1 MKRKII
7 GMEAVKTKL
16 IKPMSVIALAVSVF
30 LANIALAQENPTPS
44 KSIESFQAWTVEC
57 NNIQVQAKAPGA
69 DAATSG
75 ETGSDEKKF
84 RRICEAIQ
92 TYTNQK
98 TGNEVARLAFAVD
111 DKDKGNLVGGLR
123 TLVDVSF
130 DSSPAVMVGEEELFK
145 GKFSRCAGIYCF
157 VLFEKVTDK
166 NIAVLEK
173 AEKAVVQY
181 PIARGRMLRIN
192 ISTKGLSDSL
202 KALKAKAE

>member
-1 MKRKII
+1 MKTNILRP
-7 GMEAVKTKL
+7 MTAV
-16 IKPMSVIALAVSVF
+16 ALAASVF
-30 LANIALAQENPTPS
+30 LANMALAQENPTPS
-44 KSIESFQAWTVEC
+44 KSIESFEAWTVEC
-57 NNIQVQAKAPGA
+57 NNIQVQAAA
-69 DAATSG
+69 DASTSG
-75 ETGSDEKKF
+75 ETASDGKNY

-111 DKDKGNLVGGLR
+111 DKEKDNLVGGLR

-130 DSSPAVMVGEEELFK
+130 DSSPAVMVGEDELFK

-157 VLFEKVTDK
+157 VLFEKVTAK
-166 NIAVLEK
+166 NIALLEK

-181 PIARGRMLRIN
+181 PIARGRILRIN